1 MLRALTTLAL
11 IGTAIVLPPPGD
23 VIIRDIDGLS
33 VLDAR
38 LELDFEAYEEWA
50 PELVDHVDPASEAA
64 AGFEGAYRIWGGDGI
79 DGVITNVTLWSDV
92 DATVRYVDQA
102 AREAAGLGLRAQNSP
117 FDDVL
122 MFEGEAD
129 DGTYYTYLTWR
140 NDRYG
145 VAMVGVGEA
154 LADTAVAAA
163 EQQQVAID
171 AGLTAVGAPPSDES
185 DGGSG
190 IVSLIVVLA
199 LVAGMSWMYVS
210 VRRTTKRQR
219 AERLAAA
226 DATASPDEA

>member
-1 MLRALTTLAL
+1 MFRVLTTLAL
-11 IGTAIVLPPPGD
+11 VSAAVVLPPPGD

-33 VLDAR
+33 VLDDR
-38 LELDFEAYEEWA
+38 LELDFEAYQEWA

-79 DGVITNVTLWSDV
+79 DGVITNVTLWSDI
-92 DATVRYVDQA
+92 DATARYVDQA

-154 LADTAVAAA
+154 LADTTVAAA
-163 EQQQVAID
+163 EQQQAAID
-171 AGLTAVGAPPSDES
+171 AGLTAAGAPPADES
-185 DGGSG
+185 EGGSG
-190 IVSLIVVLA
+190 TLSLVVLLA
-199 LVAGMSWMYVS
+199 IIAGMGWMYIS
-210 VRRTTKRQR
+210 LRRTTRRQR
-219 AERLAAA
+219 AERIAAA
-226 DATASPDEA
+226 EATASSDEA